1 MMIILQYSSVRYDD
15 YNHLFFGL
23 LAALGLFVSLF
34 CLALPWP
41 LLLLKPINSST
52 KTFQDTLR
60 KLTDLLQ
67 RKHDQVKK
75 TKGLSLPSL
84 QNPFS
89 KLQRKKKEERKHQ
102 PGKMCGRYTLLIANS
117 LLALLGLLLLAGG
130 VWRIVDDQSLRDVAN
145 ELRDTAEWDN
155 VAKEVTGLDDAVK
168 EAAGHKYFNYALL
181 GMGGIT
187 LLVALFG
194 FCGAKKENQCLLSL
208 YTICVFIILLLQ
220 IAAIVFIN
228 VDDAN
233 INFIKDSISSEAE
246 KVDIDIEFEKLK
258 PGSKFVQ
265 NLFFGVSAGLS
276 GIILFF
282 TLTLCCRARREER
295 VQGYVDAIQA

>member
-1 MMIILQYSSVRYDD
+1 MMIILQYNSVFYDD
-15 YNHLFFGL
+15 YHHLFFGL
-23 LAALGLFVSLF
+23 LAALGLFVSF
-34 CLALPWP
+34 CSAIPWP

-233 INFIKDSISSEAE
+233 INFINDSISSEAE
-246 KVDIDIEFEKLK
+246 KVDIHIEKPK

>member
-1 MMIILQYSSVRYDD
+1 M
-15 YNHLFFGL
+15 G
-23 LAALGLFVSLF
+23 VSQ
-34 CLALPWP
+34 A
-41 LLLLKPINSST
+41 T
-52 KTFQDTLR
+52 E
-60 KLTDLLQ
+60 
-67 RKHDQVKK
+67 
-75 TKGLSLPSL
+75 
-84 QNPFS
+84 
-89 KLQRKKKEERKHQ
+89 KKKDQAAREREAKA
-102 PGKMCGRYTLLIANS
+102 MCVRYTLLIANS

-233 INFIKDSISSEAE
+233 INFIKDSI
-246 KVDIDIEFEKLK
+246 
-258 PGSKFVQ
+258 
-265 NLFFGVSAGLS
+265 
-276 GIILFF
+276 
-282 TLTLCCRARREER
+282 R
-295 VQGYVDAIQA
+295 

>member
-1 MMIILQYSSVRYDD
+1 M
-15 YNHLFFGL
+15 G
-23 LAALGLFVSLF
+23 VSQ
-34 CLALPWP
+34 A
-41 LLLLKPINSST
+41 T
-52 KTFQDTLR
+52 E
-60 KLTDLLQ
+60 
-67 RKHDQVKK
+67 
-75 TKGLSLPSL
+75 
-84 QNPFS
+84 
-89 KLQRKKKEERKHQ
+89 KKKDQAEREREAKA
-102 PGKMCGRYTLLIANS
+102 MCVRYTLLIANS

-130 VWRIVDDQSLRDVAN
+130 VWRIVDDQSLRD
-145 ELRDTAEWDN
+145 

-233 INFIKDSISSEAE
+233 IKFIKDSISSEVE
-246 KVDIDIEFEKLK
+246 KVDIDIEKLK

-276 GIILFF
+276 AIILFF

>member
-1 MMIILQYSSVRYDD
+1 M
-15 YNHLFFGL
+15 G
-23 LAALGLFVSLF
+23 AAT
-34 CLALPWP
+34 ALRT
-41 LLLLKPINSST
+41 NSSESVPGFSIAT
-52 KTFQDTLR
+52 HFFSPIQTTC
-60 KLTDLLQ
+60 LTEENLSVLQ
-67 RKHDQVKK
+67 LK
-75 TKGLSLPSL
+75 
-84 QNPFS
+84 
-89 KLQRKKKEERKHQ
+89 RKKKGERKHQ
-102 PGKMCGRYTLLIANS
+102 PGKMCVRYTLLIANS

-220 IAAIVFIN
+220 IAAIVFIKVSFN
-228 VDDAN
+228 
-233 INFIKDSISSEAE
+233 SEAE
-246 KVDIDIEFEKLK
+246 KIDIDIEKLK